1 MNRSPVSPLNKALF
15 DRLKSKLAVPVF
27 DYVPAGKKAPYV
39 VLTETTA
46 ESWNTK
52 TLSGAEV
59 RATIKVL
66 SEYQGDKEVAQISD
80 GAISAIRS
88 QPLNLTDGWQV
99 VLPSVDSHAV
109 ERLDTHREATIIFKF
124 TIIDTKEG

>member
-1 MNRSPVSPLNKALF
+1 MKRSPVSPLNKALF
-15 DRLKSKLAVPVF
+15 ERLKGAFTVPVY
-27 DYVPAGKKAPYV
+27 DYVPSGKKMPYV
-39 VLTETTA
+39 VLNDTSA
-46 ESWNTK
+46 ESWDTK
-52 TLSGAEV
+52 TVCGANV
-59 RATIKVL
+59 LATLKVL

-99 VLPSVDSHAV
+99 VLSSVDSHAV

>member
-15 DRLKSKLAVPVF
+15 DRLKSRLTVPVY

-52 TLSGAEV
+52 TVSGAEV
-59 RATIKVL
+59 MATIKVY
-66 SEYQGDKEVAQISD
+66 SEYQGDKEVSEICA

-88 QPLNLTDGWQV
+88 QPLILTDGWQV
-99 VLPSVDSHAV
+99 VLSSVDSHTV
-109 ERLDTHREATIIFKF
+109 ERLDTHREATVTFKF
-124 TIIDTKEG
+124 TIIDTEE

>member
-15 DRLKSKLAVPVF
+15 DRLKSQLTVPVY
-27 DYVPAGKKAPYV
+27 DYVPVGKKAPYV
-39 VLTETTA
+39 VLTDTAA

-66 SEYQGDKEVAQISD
+66 SEYQGDKEVAEICD
-80 GAISAIRS
+80 RAISAIRS
-88 QPLNLTDGWQV
+88 QPLTLTGGWQV
-99 VLPSVDSHAV
+99 VLSGVDSHSV
-109 ERLDTHREATIIFKF
+109 ERLDTHREATVTFKF
-124 TIIDTKEG
+124 TIIDTEE